1 MENKSEKNPKIA
13 EKMYNLGK
21 WELCKTYEEC
31 IMLAECWYASRQ

>member
-21 WELCKTYEEC
+21 LNKEITYKEC
-31 IMLAECWYASRQ
+31 IMLAECLFASRQ

>member
-21 WELCKTYEEC
+21 ENINLRNEETT
-31 IMLAECWYASRQ
+31 MPAEC